1 MATTLNISLPES
13 LKAYIDAQAQSGD
26 YGTPSE
32 YIGELVL
39 ADRDRR
45 RQALEDRL
53 IESLSGNATVFTSEE
68 IERGGIITQL
78 RQKLQE
84 RQSAA
89 A

>member
-13 LKAYIDAQAQSGD
+13 LKDYIDAQAQSGD
-26 YGTPSE
+26 YATPSE

-53 IESLSGNATVFTSEE
+53 VEALRGDTITFTSEE
-68 IERGGIITQL
+68 IERGGIIAQL

-84 RQSAA
+84 RQSTAA
-89 A
+89 